1 MARVRYPCHGISFLL
16 NAPNCYY
23 RTMTARKQFD
33 GVRFDGSE
41 SEKVHDWLSVEEP
54 IQINI
59 NGKPFTITMRTPGDD
74 PFLVK
79 GLLFTEGVVTP
90 GGMGYE
96 FESHEDPKNPGN
108 TIAEIQVPPI
118 FVCDQLLEKRSLL
131 SNASCGIC
139 GKREL
144 DDIRF
149 DGEPLQP
156 ERALDASRLPAM
168 AERMRTDQSSFDHT
182 GGCHAAALFTNE
194 GKFLVLFEDVGRHN
208 AVDKAIG
215 FLLDQKQLAAADVL
229 FVSGR
234 ISFEIVS
241 KAFRAGIPYL
251 AAVSAPSSLAVQMA
265 EQCGMSV
272 LGFCRGQRATVYS
285 NPENLRQG

>member
-1 MARVRYPCHGISFLL
+1 MRAFRCNTEALSAEPLPCHGISFLL

-33 GVRFDGSE
+33 GVRFDGGE
-41 SEKVHDWLSVEEP
+41 LEKVRDWLSVEEP

-90 GGMGYE
+90 GGLGYE

-144 DDIRF
+144 DDIRRN
-149 DGEPLQP
+149 ELWT
-156 ERALDASRLPAM
+156 RAGCLRWRNECGQINPHSIIREAAMPPRCLRTRESFSCCSKTWAGTTRWTRRSDFFWIRNSWRLP
-168 AERMRTDQSSFDHT
+168 TFYSSAGASHSKSFQKHFEPEFRILQRYRHRPPWRFRWRSNA
-182 GGCHAAALFTNE
+182 GC
-194 GKFLVLFEDVGRHN
+194 R
-208 AVDKAIG
+208 
-215 FLLDQKQLAAADVL
+215 
-229 FVSGR
+229 
-234 ISFEIVS
+234 
-241 KAFRAGIPYL
+241 
-251 AAVSAPSSLAVQMA
+251 
-265 EQCGMSV
+265 C
-272 LGFCRGQRATVYS
+272 
-285 NPENLRQG
+285 

>member
-1 MARVRYPCHGISFLL
+1 
-16 NAPNCYY
+16 
-23 RTMTARKQFD
+23 MTARKQFD
-33 GVRFDGSE
+33 GVRFDGGE
-41 SEKVHDWLSVEEP
+41 VAGVRDWLSVEKP
-54 IQINI
+54 LQINI

-90 GGMGYE
+90 EGLSYRYD
-96 FESHEDPKNPGN
+96 SHEDPKNPGN
-108 TIAEIQVPPI
+108 TIAEIHVSPM

-144 DDIRF
+144 DDIRL
-149 DGEPLQP
+149 DGDPLQVKQ
-156 ERALDASRLPAM
+156 ELDMSRLPAM
-168 AERMRTDQSSFDHT
+168 AEKMRADQSSFDQT
-182 GGCHAAALFTNE
+182 GGCHAAAVFTRGGE
-194 GKFLVLFEDVGRHN
+194 ILALFEDVGRHN
-208 AVDKAIG
+208 AVDKSIG
-215 FLLDQKQLAAADVL
+215 YLLDQKQIPVAEVL

-241 KAFRAGIPYL
+241 KAFRAGIPFL

-272 LGFCRGQRATVYS
+272 LGFCRGERATVYS
-285 NPENLRQG
+285 NPGSVKSTG

>member
-1 MARVRYPCHGISFLL
+1 
-16 NAPNCYY
+16 
-23 RTMTARKQFD
+23 MTARKQFD
-33 GVRFDGSE
+33 GVRYDGGDAE
-41 SEKVHDWLSVEEP
+41 GVRDWLSVEEP
-54 IQINI
+54 LQINI

-79 GLLFTEGVVTP
+79 GLLFTEGVVMP
-90 GGMGYE
+90 DGLGYE

-108 TIAEIQVPPI
+108 TIAAIQVPPM

-144 DDIRF
+144 DDIRL
-149 DGEPLQP
+149 DGEALQP
-156 ERALDASRLPAM
+156 ERTLDTSLLPDM
-168 AERMRTDQSSFDHT
+168 ADRMRADQSSFNQT
-182 GGCHAAALFTNE
+182 GGCHAAAIFTNE
-194 GKFLVLFEDVGRHN
+194 GDLLALFEDVGRHN
-208 AVDKAIG
+208 AVDKSIG
-215 FLLDQKQLAAADVL
+215 YLLEKKQIAVADLL

-272 LGFCRGQRATVYS
+272 LGFCRGKRATVYS
-285 NPENLRQG
+285 NQGNVQEG